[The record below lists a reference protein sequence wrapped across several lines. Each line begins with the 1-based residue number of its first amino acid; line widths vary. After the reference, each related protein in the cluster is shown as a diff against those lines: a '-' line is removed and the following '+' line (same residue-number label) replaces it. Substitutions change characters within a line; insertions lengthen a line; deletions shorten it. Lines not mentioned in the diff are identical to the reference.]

1 MPDSLRYKIVLWLV
15 WVQIAL
21 IVMAFFMIDHTD
33 PDRVWR
39 WNVPFWTLLIGYVL
53 GFLLLP
59 FSRGL
64 EKSKTLKRWLRID
77 LFISILMFV
86 PACFILAGC
95 HVRYLSFASNDFL
108 RQRHKKTTWILA

>member
-64 EKSKTLKRWLRID
+64 RKVKDSEAVAQNRP
-77 LFISILMFV
+77 FISILMFV

-95 HVRYLSFASNDFL
+95 HVRYISE
-108 RQRHKKTTWILA
+108 KEIIYC